1 MKKTLTI
8 ALLMVMLVAVFATVV
23 NATTAS
29 ELANKLIKIIK
40 EQNSKIK
47 EAIDYIKG
55 AYEMAIYTKT
65 VGLEEDNIQDLLEI
79 LERDDK

>member
-1 MKKTLTI
+1 MTRKEFI
-8 ALLMVMLVAVFATVV
+8 
-23 NATTAS
+23 
-29 ELANKLIKIIK
+29 NKLQLCYFGNKTAFNEIVKYFDTL
-40 EQNSKIK
+40 QTQCQALQTKIK

-79 LERDDK
+79 LERTDKDER

>member
-1 MKKTLTI
+1 MSEFDKE
-8 ALLMVMLVAVFATVV
+8 LLNFYIDITQKY
-23 NATTAS
+23 S